1 MCNPLAIHRFRLQ
14 SGEEFVTLVDS
25 ASGVPLVEPSLYV
38 LKALRSR
45 HLAVNTIEAHL
56 RAIMVLDLVFRL
68 LDIDLDKRLKSSAL
82 LLLHEVEEVV
92 DTCKLRLEPILHLL
106 EMKEKARQERSANSL
121 KLYQKLPKVSKRDA
135 VSSYRDRVAYIR
147 DFINERALRSLYS
160 LDRDNEQYLRLET
173 ARVHTFEMFDSRVP
187 ARPKPKE
194 QNTSLSE
201 SQIGALW
208 RLTDPTTDENPFRD
222 EFVRF
227 RNSLLMQWF
236 ILLGLRRGEL
246 LGIRLEDIDWE
257 RAVVKVLRR
266 QDSTVDKRKSP
277 AKAKTNEGEIP
288 LSDDL
293 LAATYEFIFAPNLR
307 ASQSKGDSPFLFL
320 ARGGGALTNSALQ
333 HVFRKVRQSCP
344 ALPSKLSSQM
354 CRHTCNYILSV
365 GFERDGVLDTDE
377 AQRRRVLMRW
387 SPTSTMPDHYNKRR
401 IKEKANQSSLKVQ
414 IEQYAKR
421 HPAKRNTSA

>member
-1 MCNPLAIHRFRLQ
+1 MFNPLAIHRFRLQ

-25 ASGVPLVEPSLYV
+25 ASGVPLLEPSLYV

-56 RAIMVLDLVFRL
+56 RAIMVLGLVFRL
-68 LDIDLDKRLKSSAL
+68 MGIDLDERLKSSQL
-82 LLLHEVEEVV
+82 LLLHEIEEIV
-92 DTCKLRLEPILHLL
+92 DTCKQKLEPILRLL
-106 EMKEKARQERSANSL
+106 EIKEKVRLERSTNSL
-121 KLYQKLPKVSKRDA
+121 KLYQQLPKVSKRDA

-147 DFINERALRSLYS
+147 DYINERALRSLYS

-173 ARVHTFEMFDSRVP
+173 ARAQTFEMFDSRIP

-208 RLTDPTTDENPFRD
+208 SVTDPAADENPFRD

-227 RNSLLMQWF
+227 RNSLLMQWL

-246 LGIRLEDIDWE
+246 LGIRLEDIEWE
-257 RAVVKVLRR
+257 RRIVKVIRR
-266 QDSTVDKRKSP
+266 QDSKVDKRKFP
-277 AKAKTNEGEIP
+277 AKAKTIEGEIP

-293 LAATYEFIFAPNLR
+293 LAATYEFIFAPKLR
-307 ASQSKGDSPFLFL
+307 PSQLKDDSPFLFL
-320 ARGGGALTNSALQ
+320 ARGGGALTNSGLQ
-333 HVFRKVRQSCP
+333 HIFRKVRQSRP
-344 ALPSKLSSQM
+344 ALPSKLTSQM

-365 GFERDGVLDTDE
+365 GFEQDGVLDTDE

-414 IEQYAKR
+414 VEQYAKR
-421 HPAKRNTSA
+421 HPAKRDTAA

>member
-1 MCNPLAIHRFRLQ
+1 MA
-14 SGEEFVTLVDS
+14 LVDS
-25 ASGVPLVEPSLYV
+25 GSGVPLVEPSLYV

-56 RAIMVLDLVFRL
+56 RAIMVLELVFRL
-68 LDIDLDKRLKSSAL
+68 MNIDLHKRLKSNEL
-82 LLLHEVEEVV
+82 LQLHEIEEIV
-92 DTCKLRLEPILHLL
+92 DTCKQKLELVLNLL
-106 EMKEKARQERSANSL
+106 EIRERERLGRGANSL
-121 KLYQKLPKVSKRDA
+121 KLYQQLPKVSKLGA

-147 DFINERALRSLYS
+147 DYINERALRSLYS
-160 LDRDNEQYLRLET
+160 LDRDTEQYLRLET

-187 ARPKPKE
+187 ARPKQKE
-194 QNTSLSE
+194 QNISLSE

-208 RLTDPTTDENPFRD
+208 CLTDPTSDQNPFRD

-227 RNSLLMQWF
+227 RNSLLMQWL

-246 LGIRLEDIDWE
+246 LGIRLEDIDWQ

-266 QDSTVDKRKSP
+266 QDSMVDTRKSP

-307 ASQSKGDSPFLFL
+307 AFQAKGDSPFLFL

-333 HVFRKVRQSCP
+333 HIFRKVRQSCP
-344 ALPSKLSSQM
+344 ALPAKLSSQM

-401 IKEKANQSSLKVQ
+401 VKEKANQSSLKVQ

-421 HPAKRNTSA
+421 HPTKRSISA